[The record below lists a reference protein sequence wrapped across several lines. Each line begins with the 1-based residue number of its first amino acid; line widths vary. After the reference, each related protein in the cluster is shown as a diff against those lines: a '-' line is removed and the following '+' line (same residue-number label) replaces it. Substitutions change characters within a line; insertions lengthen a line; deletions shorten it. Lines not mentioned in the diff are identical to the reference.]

1 MSLLNVR
8 LNPEDARM
16 AAELRR
22 AGVPISGLVREAIR
36 REYERRLGPDRR
48 PNRASLLVV
57 EILASLPDPGD
68 LPAREFSVADRGAVR
83 RHISKKLAHRGA

>member
-36 REYERRLGPDRR
+36 REYDRRLGPDRR
-48 PNRASLLVV
+48 PTRPSLLVA

-68 LPAREFSVADRGAVR
+68 LPAREFSAANGAEVR
-83 RHISKKLAHRGA
+83 RHISKKLAQRRA